1 MGLGK
6 GNGKG
11 GCRRGAG
18 RPAGARGKAVIE
30 REALAK
36 ARAEAKTMPL
46 DWLLQRLADTTLSPD
61 YRDKLATMAAPYCS
75 PRLSAVAVTK
85 RPAQMTDEEIAEMI
99 GLTEEDMLRLGIGRG
114 DKWPRPVH

>member
-11 GCRRGAG
+11 GCHQGAG
-18 RPAGARGKAVIE
+18 RPPGARGKAVIE

-61 YRDKLATMAAPYCS
+61 YRDKLAIMAAPYCS

-85 RPAQMTDEEIAEMI
+85 RPAQMSDQEIAELI
-99 GLTEEDMLRLGIGRG
+99 GLTEEDMLRLGIGR
-114 DKWPRPVH
+114 DVWPRPLH